1 MGKLFDLDSPFIQF
15 LNRVAD
21 LMILN
26 FLMMICCLPI
36 FTIGASYTAMHYVLL
51 KMVRKEEGYLLR
63 GFFKSFKQNFK
74 QATLIWLG
82 MLVVIVFFGVD
93 FWIFRYSDME
103 FSKIFMIIFLALALV
118 FAFTAVYVFPVL
130 ARFDNSVK
138 NILKNSVSL
147 AILNPPKT
155 ILMTV
160 AYALPLGFM
169 YFFDYAWMFVFLFG
183 ISLPAYASAFVY
195 SGIFKKFEP
204 EGQTVASDYDF
215 SVNTDE
221 GNEEINEE

>member
-1 MGKLFDLDSPFIQF
+1 MGKFFDIDSPFIQF

-26 FLMMICCLPI
+26 FLVIICSLPI
-36 FTIGASYTAMHYVLL
+36 FTVGASYTAMHYVLL

-82 MLVVIVFFGVD
+82 MLVLIAFLGVD
-93 FWIFRYSDME
+93 FWIFRYSEME
-103 FSKIFMIIFLALALV
+103 FSKIFMIVFLALALV
-118 FAFTAVYVFPVL
+118 FVFTAVYVFPVL
-130 ARFDNSVK
+130 ARFDNSIK

-155 ILMTV
+155 ILMTA
-160 AYALPLGFM
+160 AYVLPLVLM
-169 YFFDYAWMFVFLFG
+169 YFSNFAWIFVFLFG

-204 EGQTVASDYDF
+204 EEQTVASDYDF

-221 GNEEINEE
+221 GNGEMNG

>member
-1 MGKLFDLDSPFIQF
+1 MDKLFDIDSPFIQF

-26 FLMMICCLPI
+26 FLVMICCLPV

-82 MLVVIVFFGVD
+82 MLVLIAFFGVD
-93 FWIFRYSDME
+93 FWIFRYSEME
-103 FSKIFMIIFLALALV
+103 FSKFFMIIFLALALV

-130 ARFDNSVK
+130 ARFDNSIK

-160 AYALPLGFM
+160 AYVLPLGLM
-169 YFFDYAWMFVFLFG
+169 YFFDYAWMLAFLFG

-215 SVNTDE
+215 SVNTEE
-221 GNEEINEE
+221 GNEEMNE